1 MEEKNY
7 MERYAL
13 LRDAVL
19 SQSLDERERTRA
31 EEEFE
36 VVERRGLEG
45 CFVLSVNLADDAEEE
60 CGVRV
65 YDTTFTASKCLD
77 PDFDSRSYFQ
87 TYGTNRLSE
96 DGVYSIFISGPPV
109 YEENRRKTVRDF
121 SDFVERHA
129 EELGLYT
136 AHSRMYVNREFS
148 HVGLVKNYVISK
160 TPFTEDDIENLDSST
175 VIRRYSP
182 DRFYIQIEFDMPDEW
197 KGYGGSDD

>member
-31 EEEFE
+31 EEEF
-36 VVERRGLEG
+36 VAIERRGLESF
-45 CFVLSVNLADDAEEE
+45 FVLSVNLADDAEGE

-87 TYGTNRLSE
+87 TYGSNRLSE
-96 DGVYSIFISGPPV
+96 DGSYSIYISGPSV
-109 YEENRRKTVRDF
+109 YEENRRKTVRAF
-121 SDFVERHA
+121 SDYVERHA
-129 EELGLYT
+129 EDLGLYT

-148 HVGLVKNYVISK
+148 HVGLAKNYVISK
-160 TPFTEDDIENLDSST
+160 TPFTEDDMENLGSST

-197 KGYGGSDD
+197 KGYGGSDE